1 MKIEESDYLF
11 KTTPP
16 RITKKDMDTMLMHCV
31 QHQASDITL
40 QSQEPMIAEIYGR
53 LYAIT
58 NRPLLSAE
66 VAEIINEIYGPNGTT
81 QLSSGVDLDTNY
93 EIRPSRFE
101 RIRFRVNGTAC
112 LVNGADGLQITLRSI
127 PIEPPLLSEI
137 SLEDDIISNFAPEQG
152 IIVITGSTG
161 SGKSTLLASII
172 RAIAEQQDS
181 HRKILTYESPI
192 EFVYDNIDSK
202 TCVIAQSEIPRHLP
216 SFAAGVR
223 NALRRKPRLILVGE
237 ARDEQTIAAVID
249 AALTGHPVYTTVH
262 SNGVADSIR
271 RMISSFHPNERYG
284 RALDII
290 ESMRM
295 VVWQKLVKTVD
306 GKRIA
311 LREYL
316 IFTQEIR
323 DILIDT
329 PVELVTSKTRELLKL
344 YGQPIENDAKR
355 KLDQGI
361 IDERT
366 YQLIVRRALKSEEK
380 LND

>member
-1 MKIEESDYLF
+1 MKVAQSDYLV
-11 KTTPP
+11 KMTPP
-16 RITKKDMDTMLMHCV
+16 RITKKDLDTMLLHCV
-31 QHQASDITL
+31 QNQASDITL
-40 QSQEPMIAEIYGR
+40 QTQEPMIAEIYGH

-58 NRPLLSAE
+58 GRPLLSSE
-66 VAEIINEIYGPNGTT
+66 VAEMINEIYGPNATT

-101 RIRFRVNGTAC
+101 RIRFRVNATAC

-127 PIEPPLLSEI
+127 PIDPP
-137 SLEDDIISNFAPEQG
+137 SLADVQLEEDITKNFAPEQG

-172 RAIAEQQDS
+172 RSIAEGSGS

-192 EFVYDNIDSK
+192 EFVYDNIEATS
-202 TCVIAQSEIPRHLP
+202 CVISQSEIPRHLP
-216 SFAAGVR
+216 TFAAGVR

-262 SNGVADSIR
+262 SNGVADSVR
-271 RMISSFHPNERYG
+271 RMISSFPPEERHG

-295 VVWQKLVKTVD
+295 VVWQKLVRTVD

-316 IFTQEIR
+316 VFTQEIR

-329 PVELVTSKTRELLKL
+329 PVELATAKTRELLEL
-344 YGQPIENDAKR
+344 YGQPIAKDAKR

-366 YQLIVRRALKSEEK
+366 YQLIARKASKTEESA
-380 LND
+380 